1 VALAGVAALEP
12 PVHDRAVSRE
22 ALAGGELE
30 DRIAALPADIQTQ
43 RVRVSAA

>member
-1 VALAGVAALEP
+1 
-12 PVHDRAVSRE
+12 VSRE